1 MSWFLIQKVKRIFW
15 NLNNYYQLKFRKFY
29 RIFFC
34 LSNILIFSTLALNL
48 LYKKKN
54 SYFEKLKIFK
64 SLIVLLF
71 TISFLIKSFFADA
84 GDIPIKRKEI
94 SSQSWI

>member
-48 LYKKKN
+48 LYKKKK
-54 SYFEKLKIFK
+54 FLFRKIKNIQIFDSIIIHYK
-64 SLIVLLF
+64 
-71 TISFLIKSFFADA
+71 FLNQIFFC
-84 GDIPIKRKEI
+84 
-94 SSQSWI
+94 